1 LLTWPGKGGL
11 IGISRQ
17 TQYRLAA
24 FLALGLGLWAFV
36 FQARLSALSPELDF
50 SEVNWP
56 LRIEGV
62 EVGGE
67 DQARFQVESFTIGSE
82 VTFEVPASAPGS
94 KPGTVTLEAAYS
106 RPYLLVTLIS
116 GLFFWSV
123 GAMVFAPRVDQ
134 PAVPLFFWISILYG
148 TGVLVGGVFGQS
160 APLGISLIRPLLQLA
175 SLAFL
180 PAAFLHLSLAFPADT
195 SLLKRRPRLP
205 LVLYLMAV
213 VVVVWQAAVFLNYFR
228 SPGLVAWG
236 RLARPQMVADSLL
249 ILQVLAGFA
258 VLVTRAGRLEDA
270 RQRQQLRWLI
280 LGFVVGSAP
289 YVFLRT
295 LPNLFGAPALFPAYF
310 DRILELAVPT
320 GFVFAVVRYRFLNID
335 IILRRGLIYG
345 FLTAGLVALVVLP
358 VLLMGPNWND
368 PWPGWW
374 RLTVILCGLLAGILF
389 RPLHEIIGRG
399 VDRAFFKIERQ
410 VEQTLRSV
418 QADLDTATDHQDLV
432 ERLQRGVKRTLHLD
446 QCVALAADG
455 SETFAAGGNDPAG
468 EDQWWREMSAVVAAG
483 VPFLG
488 QSDVLEES
496 SGALEPLPGLLAQ
509 AGFVAVQPLIT
520 GEHLHGAVFLGPKVT
535 GRLFISRDLDFLRRV
550 AELAGRRLEEMHLA
564 RTVAGEQLK
573 RRQMNEL
580 SRLKD
585 DFLSRV
591 AHDLRTPVTSVGW
604 SIRNL
609 SDGLAGDLN
618 PKQKKYLSS
627 IRDAVDHLAGL
638 VTNLLE
644 ISRLE
649 KSVVEVAC
657 ELHDLQ
663 RVVQRATG
671 TVDPLAEAKSV
682 KLETK
687 TGGTCEALANEDK
700 LTEVLVNLLENAVRF
715 SPPAGIVTLKVES
728 PDQDTARITIR
739 DQGPGLGGLSDP
751 FGRFVQGAPSPDGS
765 GGGYGLG
772 LTIAKEYVE
781 LMGGQIRGGDHPGGG
796 AVFTIDLTRIEKS
809 TEDQS

>member
-1 LLTWPGKGGL
+1 M
-11 IGISRQ
+11 
-17 TQYRLAA
+17 AA

-36 FQARLSALSPELDF
+36 YQARLSSLAPDMDF
-50 SEVNWP
+50 SEVSWP
-56 LRIEGV
+56 VRVEGV
-62 EVGGE
+62 EVGSE
-67 DQARFQVESFTIGSE
+67 DQARFQVESFAVGAE
-82 VTFEVPASAPGS
+82 VTFEIPASVSGS
-94 KPGTVTLEAAYS
+94 RPGTVVLEAGYS

-134 PAVPLFFWISILYG
+134 HAVPLFFWISILYG
-148 TGVLVGGVFGQS
+148 TGVLVGGVFGQA
-160 APLGISLIRPLLQLA
+160 APLGISLLRPLMQLT

-180 PAAFLHLSLAFPADT
+180 PATFLHLSLAFPADT
-195 SLLKRRPRLP
+195 SLLKRRPWLP
-205 LVLYLMAV
+205 LVLYLMAIALV
-213 VVVVWQAAVFLNYFR
+213 IWQAAVFLNYFR
-228 SPGLVAWG
+228 NPGLTAWG
-236 RLARPQMVADSLL
+236 RLSLPQMVADSLL

-258 VLVTRAGRLEDA
+258 VLVTRAGRLDDA

-295 LPNLFGAPALFPAYF
+295 LPNLFGVPALFPAYF

-345 FLTAGLVALVVLP
+345 FLAAGLVAVVVLP
-358 VLLMGPNWND
+358 VLLLGPSWSA
-368 PWPGWW
+368 PWPDWW

-418 QADLDTATDHQDLV
+418 QAELDAATDPQDLA
-432 ERLQRGVKRTLHLD
+432 ERFQRGVERTLHLD
-446 QCVALAADG
+446 QCVALVADG
-455 SETFAAGGNDPAG
+455 SEIFVAGAG
-468 EDQWWREMSAVVAAG
+468 DSAGADQWWPEMSAVVAAG
-483 VPFLG
+483 IPFLG
-488 QSDVLEES
+488 QSDVLEET
-496 SGALEPLPGLLAQ
+496 SGALEPLPGLMAQ
-509 AGFVAVQPLIT
+509 AGFVAVQPVIA
-520 GEHLHGAVFLGPKVT
+520 GEHLHGAIFLGPKVT
-535 GRLFISRDLDFLRRV
+535 GRLFISRDLDFLQRV
-550 AELAGRRLEEMHLA
+550 AELAGRRLEQMHLA

-609 SDGLAGDLN
+609 SDGLAGELN
-618 PKQKKYLSS
+618 PKQKDYLSS
-627 IRDAVDHLAGL
+627 IKDAVDHLAGL

-649 KSVVEVAC
+649 KSNVEVVC

-663 RVVQRATG
+663 KALQRAAG
-671 TVDPLAEAKSV
+671 TVDPLAEAKGV

-687 TGGTCEALANEDK
+687 FTGTCSALVNEDK

-715 SPPAGIVTLKVES
+715 SPPGGIVTLKAES
-728 PDQDTARITIR
+728 PDQETARITIR
-739 DQGPGLGGLSDP
+739 DQGPGLGGLADP
-751 FGRFVQGAPSPDGS
+751 FGRFVQGEPSPDGS

-781 LMGGQIRGGDHPGGG
+781 LMGGEIRGGDHPDGG
-796 AVFTIDLTRIEKS
+796 AVFTIDLTRTEKS
-809 TEDQS
+809 TGDQS

>member
-1 LLTWPGKGGL
+1 M
-11 IGISRQ
+11 
-17 TQYRLAA
+17 AA

-36 FQARLSALSPELDF
+36 FQARLSSLAPELDL
-50 SEVNWP
+50 SDVTWP
-56 LRIEGV
+56 ARIVGV
-62 EVGGE
+62 EVGSE
-67 DQARFQVESFTIGSE
+67 DQARFQVEGFAIGSE

-94 KPGTVTLEAAYS
+94 RPGTVSLEAAYS

-148 TGVLVGGVFGQS
+148 TGVLVGGVFGQT
-160 APLGISLIRPLLQLA
+160 APRGLSLLRPLLQLT

-180 PAAFLHLSLAFPADT
+180 PAAFLHLSLAFPSDT
-195 SLLKRRPRLP
+195 SFLKKRAWLP
-205 LVLYLMAV
+205 VVLYVTATAL
-213 VVVVWQAAVFLNYFR
+213 VVWQAAVFLNYFGN
-228 SPGLVAWG
+228 PGLAAWS
-236 RLARPQMVADSLL
+236 RLASPQMVADSLL
-249 ILQVLAGFA
+249 IVQVLAGFA
-258 VLVTRAGRLEDA
+258 VLVRRAGRLEDA

-345 FLTAGLVALVVLP
+345 FLAAGLVAVVVLP
-358 VLLMGPNWND
+358 VLLLGPTWND

-374 RLTVILCGLLAGILF
+374 RLVVILCGLLAGILF
-389 RPLHEIIGRG
+389 RPLHEVIGRG

-418 QADLDTATDHQDLV
+418 QVELDAATDHQDLV
-432 ERLQRGVKRTLHLD
+432 ERLQKCVEKTLHLD

-455 SETFAAGGNDPAG
+455 SETFVAGAKDSAG
-468 EDQWWREMSAVVAAG
+468 ADEWWREMSTVVAAG
-483 VPFLG
+483 LPFLG
-488 QSDVLEES
+488 QADVLEET
-496 SGALEPLPGLLAQ
+496 SGALEPMPGLLAQ
-509 AGFVAVQPLIT
+509 AGFVAVQPLVT
-520 GEHLHGAVFLGPKVT
+520 GQHLHGALFLGPKVT

-550 AELAGRRLEEMHLA
+550 AELAGRCLEQMHLA
-564 RTVAGEQLK
+564 RTAAGERMK
-573 RRQMNEL
+573 RRQLDEL

-609 SDGLAGDLN
+609 DDGLAGDLN
-618 PKQKKYLSS
+618 PKQKEYLSS
-627 IRDAVDHLAGL
+627 IRNAVDHLAGL

-649 KSVVEVAC
+649 KSVVEVVY

-663 RVVQRATG
+663 KAVQRAAG
-671 TVDPLAEAKSV
+671 TVEPLAEAKGV
-682 KLETK
+682 KLETQFA
-687 TGGTCEALANEDK
+687 GPCEALVNEDK

-715 SPPAGIVTLKVES
+715 SPPAGIVTLQVES
-728 PDQDTARITIR
+728 PDHDTARITIR
-739 DQGPGLGGLSDP
+739 DRGPGLGGLADP
-751 FGRFVQGAPSPDGS
+751 FGRFVQGTPSPDGS

-781 LMGGQIRGGDHPGGG
+781 LMGGEIRGGDHPDGG
-796 AVFTIDLTRIEKS
+796 AVFTIELTRAEKP
-809 TEDQS
+809 TGDQS